1 MRLATP
7 SSRRRVDGVE
17 VARRFART
25 AVRFHTPRYSL
36 ATPDDALRSPLEPP
50 ANWAPTAHLTE
61 LLAQAAGL
69 LDAADARRPDHA
81 VLQQAF
87 EDLDVRQDGV
97 WNGISYNGIW
107 VTGAKSVITLA
118 ERSLCAPEQFTQ
130 FDLDDVLVPRAHE
143 MLNELRDDPAR
154 PGSCDAGA
162 FLVPRA
168 FADAELGLAIEEP
181 WKNRDMTG
189 PRSSFASTGLGTA
202 SGVYRFWPGYSSSA
216 ASTPRCGPGTTRR
229 GEQGG
234 LAFSTPCVAAGGEG
248 ISVTIR
254 DDLRGAPVAD
264 STALGHDGGCA
275 CTSGAGYGPA
285 CAVAGGASAA
295 TCTSPRVEAVARA
308 RASTTTSTA
317 ACTP

>member
-1 MRLATP
+1 MR
-7 SSRRRVDGVE
+7 SCS
-17 VARRFART
+17 
-25 AVRFHTPRYSL
+25 
-36 ATPDDALRSPLEPP
+36 
-50 ANWAPTAHLTE
+50 
-61 LLAQAAGL
+61 
-69 LDAADARRPDHA
+69 
-81 VLQQAF
+81 QAF

-107 VTGAKSVITLA
+107 VMGAKSVITLA

-189 PRSSFASTGLGTA
+189 PRASFASTGLGTA
-202 SGVYRFWPGYSSSA
+202 WASTASGRATRPSA
-216 ASTPRCGPGTTRR
+216 ASTPRCALVLRGDGELRPWYYAAMAVRRVHPNKDFSAMAISWLGRAYVAIEQASRRWRGGRREGKILISTQVRASSSPSPRRSSRARPVAPTRRRSGTT
-229 GEQGG
+229 
-234 LAFSTPCVAAGGEG
+234 AVAHA
-248 ISVTIR
+248 R
-254 DDLRGAPVAD
+254 PAP
-264 STALGHDGGCA
+264 TA
-275 CTSGAGYGPA
+275 SPA
-285 CAVAGGASAA
+285 CAASPAA
-295 TCTSPRVEAVARA
+295 PRRRPARRPASRPSPWA